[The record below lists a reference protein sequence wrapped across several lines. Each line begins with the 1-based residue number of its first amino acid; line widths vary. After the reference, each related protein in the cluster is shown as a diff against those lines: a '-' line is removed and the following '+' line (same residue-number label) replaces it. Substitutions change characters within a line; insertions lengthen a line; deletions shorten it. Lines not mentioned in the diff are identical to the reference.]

1 MGTGMETGTGTGT
14 GGYGDGSAVARGVAP
29 LDSPTATSVHACVY
43 DSADD
48 DVGEFKGGGAARGGG
63 MLMFGSACGGTGVER
78 GRGDADGDAL
88 YEELYAHL
96 RMDNFLQKEGDSE
109 KEMEDTNHGGDRD
122 AAHLQGDGEGGRGGE
137 HEPRQPGVAGHKE
150 DLLAAMNTALER
162 VHLDAQWGIH

>member
-1 MGTGMETGTGTGT
+1 
-14 GGYGDGSAVARGVAP
+14 
-29 LDSPTATSVHACVY
+29 
-43 DSADD
+43 
-48 DVGEFKGGGAARGGG
+48 
-63 MLMFGSACGGTGVER
+63 MFGSACGGTGVER

-109 KEMEDTNHGGDRD
+109 KEKEDTKHGGDRGD
-122 AAHLQGDGEGGRGGE
+122 VHLQGGGKGGAGGE
-137 HEPRQPGVAGHKE
+137 HEPRQPGVAGHKD